1 MHTVPFRSV
10 VLIVAI
16 EAKVRNGECGYQ
28 IQYQEYNGTLTAT
41 ATEKHQ
47 SIRTSVTTV
56 VRGDGPIVVVVGER
70 VVPSTRMS
78 GPRIS
83 GTRVSSGGHVVVFVV
98 VFVSLVLPPQQLPL
112 LSAMVG
118 GGGGEWRLLIEDKIP
133 FDGVRCR
140 RCHLLRYCR

>member
-1 MHTVPFRSV
+1 M
-10 VLIVAI
+10 I
-16 EAKVRNGECGYQ
+16 EAKVRNGERGYQ
-28 IQYQEYNGTLTAT
+28 IQYREYNGTLTAT

-56 VRGDGPIVVVVGER
+56 IRGDGSIVVVGGAR

-118 GGGGEWRLLIEDKIP
+118 GGGGEWRLLIEDTIP

-140 RCHLLRYCR
+140 CRRRHLLWYCR